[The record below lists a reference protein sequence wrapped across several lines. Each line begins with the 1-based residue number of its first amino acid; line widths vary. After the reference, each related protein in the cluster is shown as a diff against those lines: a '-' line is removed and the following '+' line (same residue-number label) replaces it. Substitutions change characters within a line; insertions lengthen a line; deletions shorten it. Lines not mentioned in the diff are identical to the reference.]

1 MVRAYARVI
10 LSASLTFSAVSFCQ
24 QPVRDGLTLPD
35 IHAHDPWVL
44 ADQSTHTYYMY
55 VGFYVNSSGIRRTG
69 IETYKSKD
77 LKSWSGPYEVFEV
90 PKDSWANPA
99 QGVWAPEVHLYKNH
113 YYLFA
118 TLNNYDKPLAKEGD
132 ASKDTQIN
140 IVYHGGGQHLRGT
153 QVFVSDTPE
162 GPFKTIV
169 DSPIAPSNLMTLDGT
184 FYQEDGVPYM
194 VYAHEWVQL
203 LDGTI
208 EAIRMKEDLSAADG
222 KPFYLFK
229 ASDAP
234 WLADRH
240 DAWNTPQVY
249 VTDGPEL
256 YRTRNGVLL
265 MLWSSYRQGLYV
277 EALAHSD
284 NGKLSGHWKQDG
296 VLVGEDSG
304 HGMLFRDFE
313 GRLMLILHQPFD
325 GRLSRAK
332 LFEVEDTGDSI
343 RIKK

>member
-1 MVRAYARVI
+1 
-10 LSASLTFSAVSFCQ
+10 LSACLAFSALSFCQ
-24 QPVRDGLTLPD
+24 QPVREGLKLTE
-35 IHAHDPWVL
+35 IHAHDPWML

-55 VGFYVNSSGIRRTG
+55 VGFYANSNGVRRSG

-77 LKSWSGPYEVFEV
+77 LVSWSGPYEVFDV
-90 PKDSWANPA
+90 PKDSWANTA
-99 QGVWAPEVHLYKNH
+99 QGVWAPEVHLYKNR

-118 TLNNYDKPLAKEGD
+118 TLNNYDKPLPKQDD
-132 ASKDTQIN
+132 ASKDTQVN
-140 IVYHGGGQHLRGT
+140 IVYRGGGQHLRGT
-153 QVFVSDTPE
+153 QVFIADTPE

-184 FYQEDGVPYM
+184 FYIEDGIPYM

-203 LDGTI
+203 LDGTM
-208 EAIRMKEDLSAADG
+208 EAIQMKDDLSGANG
-222 KPFYLFK
+222 KPFFLFK

-234 WLADRH
+234 WLAGRH
-240 DAWNTPQVY
+240 DAWNTPQIY
-249 VTDGPEL
+249 VSDGPEL

-277 EALAHSD
+277 ETLAHSD

-304 HGMLFRDFE
+304 HGMLFKDFD

-325 GRLSRAK
+325 GRLSHAK
-332 LFEVEDTGDSI
+332 LFEMEDTGDSI

>member
-1 MVRAYARVI
+1 MSIRKVRRDQYRGLRWQESQLTSLLPRSMLRLTKVFTTASVVCAAMVGRVIRRSKSSMVRAYASVI

-24 QPVRDGLTLPD
+24 QPVRDGLTLPN

-169 DSPIAPSNLMTLDGT
+169 DSPIAPSNLMTL
-184 FYQEDGVPYM
+184 
-194 VYAHEWVQL
+194 
-203 LDGTI
+203 
-208 EAIRMKEDLSAADG
+208 
-222 KPFYLFK
+222 
-229 ASDAP
+229 
-234 WLADRH
+234 
-240 DAWNTPQVY
+240 
-249 VTDGPEL
+249 
-256 YRTRNGVLL
+256 
-265 MLWSSYRQGLYV
+265 
-277 EALAHSD
+277 
-284 NGKLSGHWKQDG
+284 
-296 VLVGEDSG
+296 
-304 HGMLFRDFE
+304 
-313 GRLMLILHQPFD
+313 
-325 GRLSRAK
+325 
-332 LFEVEDTGDSI
+332 
-343 RIKK
+343 

>member
-1 MVRAYARVI
+1 M
-10 LSASLTFSAVSFCQ
+10 
-24 QPVRDGLTLPD
+24 
-35 IHAHDPWVL
+35 
-44 ADQSTHTYYMY
+44 
-55 VGFYVNSSGIRRTG
+55 
-69 IETYKSKD
+69 
-77 LKSWSGPYEVFEV
+77 
-90 PKDSWANPA
+90 
-99 QGVWAPEVHLYKNH
+99 
-113 YYLFA
+113 
-118 TLNNYDKPLAKEGD
+118 
-132 ASKDTQIN
+132 
-140 IVYHGGGQHLRGT
+140 
-153 QVFVSDTPE
+153 
-162 GPFKTIV
+162 
-169 DSPIAPSNLMTLDGT
+169 
-184 FYQEDGVPYM
+184 
-194 VYAHEWVQL
+194 QL